1 MHKYQQID
9 LVYLCSKQETQY
21 EGMMMFCMSSR
32 ATTLFVC
39 VSTSVVFVQDFVS
52 RPSSQMSHAASS
64 GYGSA
69 RSTNRTV
76 AEVVNPSDGQTGST
90 LCPPGRSRN
99 SLVNSLRKPKVAD
112 SSLLFRSLRVPR
124 AEPPYAA
131 PGSVRDDPVVACQPS
146 ENDIVTVALPLQT
159 VLPNDQEQDSSHD
172 QLHSIPVPAPRFHTL
187 KRHGHAYQNIPLPL
201 KKSQTQD
208 YPQSQEEQD
217 PFVQVI
223 FIDLTHSFR
232 QIFLT
237 LSLSRTL
244 A

>member
-1 MHKYQQID
+1 
-9 LVYLCSKQETQY
+9 
-21 EGMMMFCMSSR
+21 MSSR
-32 ATTLFVC
+32 VTTLFIC
-39 VSTSVVFVQDFVS
+39 VFLGCRRWLFVQDFVS

-76 AEVVNPSDGQTGST
+76 AEVVSTGDGQTSST

-112 SSLLFRSLRVPR
+112 SGLLFRSLRVPR

-131 PGSVRDDPVVACQPS
+131 PGRDGPVVACQPP
-146 ENDIVTVALPLQT
+146 ENDVVTVALPLQT
-159 VLPNDQEQDSSHD
+159 VLPNDQNQEPLHD

-201 KKSQTQD
+201 KKTQTQD
-208 YPQSQEEQD
+208 QPQTQEEQD

-223 FIDLTHSFR
+223 FIRLIHSLEFPELNF
-232 QIFLT
+232 ISSHAGMST
-237 LSLSRTL
+237 
-244 A
+244 